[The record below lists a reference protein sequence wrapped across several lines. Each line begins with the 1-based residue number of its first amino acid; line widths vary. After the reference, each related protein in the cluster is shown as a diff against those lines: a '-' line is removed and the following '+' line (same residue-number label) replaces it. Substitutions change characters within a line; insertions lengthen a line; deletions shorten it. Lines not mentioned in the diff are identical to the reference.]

1 MARTA
6 STVDLVPLPVA
17 ALAALAD
24 GDLAAARAESG
35 LPLTGFFLTPRA
47 VSLWRLRLGQIRED
61 PEAARWVARA
71 AVLSPSGEV
80 VGHAG
85 FHGPPDPAGMV
96 EIGYSIAP
104 AYRRR
109 GHARAAVR
117 ALLALAVA
125 DPRVRTVRA
134 SISPDNAAS
143 LATVAP
149 LGFVRVGE
157 QWDEDDGLELVL
169 ERPVRPGG
177 PDGPAEQKDGP
188 AERQDGAGPADV
200 GPATGPAT
208 GRATDPG
215 TSPEIDVLVVGAGPT
230 GLALCAQ
237 LLAHGARVRLVD
249 RGADR
254 AHESRALA
262 IQPRTME
269 VLAPL
274 GIAAALVAEGNPAV
288 RVAVHLG
295 RRTLVVPL
303 SGAGLGT
310 PYPFLL
316 FLSQAR
322 TEQVLLDHVAEGGLD
337 PEREVELTGLSAGA
351 RGVTCRLR
359 GPGGEEQVVRAG
371 YVVGCDGARSTVRDL
386 AGIAFLGERY
396 PQSFVLADVAADGPA
411 PGAAHAYVGRD
422 GMLLMFPIEQPAPWR
437 IVAMRR
443 AGAPLGAEVTLAE
456 VQALVDAHTSGV
468 RLHDPVWLSGFRLAR
483 RRASRLR
490 AGRVLLAGD
499 AAHVHSPAGAQGMN
513 TGIQDAVNLGWKLAL
528 VATGRAVPDLLDTY
542 EAERMPVARRVLRMT
557 DRAFSVATS
566 ATPAVRLARVHLAP
580 RLLAVVLRARRVL
593 ALGFRVVAQLTI
605 SYRGSPLAGPLAGDG
620 PRHHER
626 ARATDGLPRRRL
638 RAGDRLP
645 DVPLVGAGAATLHEA
660 LARPAF
666 HLLLAGRPAPPD
678 AGLGGRDPGGDLGDP
693 GEGGGH
699 LGDPGDGGG
708 HLGDLA
714 VLVRRGDLRVLHVV
728 ADPGAQHP
736 TRAEAEVLVL
746 RDGADLERLGL
757 ARADG
762 ALLVRPDGHLAHR
775 GTSAGARAWLA
786 RWLRP

>member
-1 MARTA
+1 M
-6 STVDLVPLPVA
+6 PLPVA

-35 LPLTGFFLTPRA
+35 LPLTEFFLTPRA

-117 ALLALAVA
+117 ALLALAAA
-125 DPRVRTVRA
+125 DPRVCTVRA

-157 QWDEDDGLELVL
+157 QWDEEDGLELVL
-169 ERPVRPGG
+169 ERPLRPPGPADRPAG
-177 PDGPAEQKDGP
+177 PADLPAGTADLPDGPADLPGGP
-188 AERQDGAGPADV
+188 ADRPAGAGPADV
-200 GPATGPAT
+200 GLRTR
-208 GRATDPG
+208 RATDAG

-303 SGAGLGT
+303 SGTGLGT

-322 TEQVLLDHVAEGGLD
+322 TEQVLLDHVAGGGVD

-443 AGAPLGAEVTLAE
+443 AGAPHGAEVTLAE
-456 VQALVDAHTSGV
+456 VQALVDAHTSGGV
-468 RLHDPVWLSGFRLAR
+468 RLHDPVWLSAFGLAR

-528 VATGRAVPDLLDTY
+528 AATGRAVPELLDTY

-566 ATPAVRLARVHLAP
+566 AAPAVRVARVHAAP
-580 RLLAVVLRARRVL
+580 RLLAVVLRARPVL

-605 SYRGSPLAGPLAGDG
+605 SYRGSPLAGDVV
-620 PRHHER
+620 RHR
-626 ARATDGLPRRRL
+626 ARATGGLPRRRL

-645 DVPLVGAGAATLHEA
+645 DVPLVGAGPATLHEA

-666 HLLLAGRPAPPD
+666 HLLLAGRPARPD
-678 AGLGGRDPGGDLGDP
+678 AALGGRDPGGDLGDP
-693 GEGGGH
+693 G
-699 LGDPGDGGG
+699 DGGG
-708 HLGDLA
+708 HLDDLA

-728 ADPGAQHP
+728 AGPGAQRP
-736 TRAEAEVLVL
+736 TRAEADVLVL
-746 RDGADLERLGL
+746 RDGADLGRLGL
-757 ARADG
+757 ARPDG

>member
-1 MARTA
+1 MARTP

-24 GDLAAARAESG
+24 GDLAAARAASG
-35 LPLTGFFLTPRA
+35 LPLTEFFLTPRA

-61 PEAARWVARA
+61 PEAAAWVARA

-85 FHGPPDPAGMV
+85 FHGPPDAAGMV

-117 ALLALAVA
+117 ALLALAAA

-157 QWDEDDGLELVL
+157 QWDDEDGLEVVL
-169 ERPVRPGG
+169 ERPVRPV
-177 PDGPAEQKDGP
+177 GPADRP
-188 AERQDGAGPADV
+188 DRAGPADV
-200 GPATGPAT
+200 GHGT
-208 GRATDPG
+208 GRAAGADRTG
-215 TSPEIDVLVVGAGPT
+215 PEVDVLVVGAGPT

-262 IQPRTME
+262 VQPRTME

-274 GIAAALVAEGNPAV
+274 GITAALVAEGNPAV
-288 RVAVHLG
+288 RLAVHLG
-295 RRTLVVPL
+295 RRTAVVPL
-303 SGAGLGT
+303 SGTGLDT

-322 TEQVLLDHVAEGGLD
+322 TEQVLIDHLAGGGLA

-359 GPGGEEQVVRAG
+359 GPDGEEQVVRAG

-443 AGAPLGAEVTLAE
+443 AGAPHGAEVTLPE

-468 RLHDPVWLSGFRLAR
+468 RLHDPVWLSAFGLAR

-528 VATGRAVPDLLDTY
+528 VATGRAAPDLLDTY

-557 DRAFSVATS
+557 DRAFTVATS
-566 ATPAVRLARVHLAP
+566 TAPAVRLARAHVAP
-580 RLLAVVLRARRVL
+580 RLLAVVLRARRVP

-605 SYRGSPLAGPLAGDG
+605 SYRGSPLAGDPT
-620 PRHHER
+620 RHHQR
-626 ARATDGLPRRRL
+626 AWGGPSGRRL

-645 DVPLVGAGAATLHEA
+645 VVPLVGGGPATLHGA

-666 HLLLAGRPAPPD
+666 HLLLAGRPVRPDGDHGPAPGD
-678 AGLGGRDPGGDLGDP
+678 LGGLGG
-693 GEGGGH
+693 
-699 LGDPGDGGG
+699 
-708 HLGDLA
+708 
-714 VLVRRGDLRVLHVV
+714 LVRRGDLRVLHVV
-728 ADPGAQHP
+728 GPGAQRP
-736 TRAEAEVLVL
+736 TLAEPDVLVV

-757 ARADG
+757 ARPDG

-775 GTSAGARAWLA
+775 GASAGARAWLA